1 MYNYFGQIIYYIRQ
15 LEENILY
22 IKVDSLALFNQFNN
36 IWIECWL
43 EKGYGLEMED
53 GPADRYIII
62 DSKDQK
68 VGTIEFK
75 PYLLEPNNNINTVYP
90 FHQIESIKN
99 NPESVIEI
107 DKVAILKQFRGK
119 NLERL
124 LSVFVHYSEQ
134 HEISCC
140 VALLER
146 VFYKTLRMIY
156 KFPLESVGEQIYY
169 KGDYVIPAVIYPE
182 DLYQHKEKYPWLLNS
197 NQDEHK
203 KNYIL
208 R

>member
-1 MYNYFGQIIYYIRQ
+1 M
-15 LEENILY
+15 Y
-22 IKVDSLALFNQFNN
+22 IKVDSLALYNQFNN

-53 GPADRYIII
+53 GPADRYLIT

-75 PYLLEPNNNINTVYP
+75 PYLLEPNHNINTVYP
-90 FHQIESIKN
+90 FHLIESIKN

-107 DKVAILKQFRGK
+107 DKVAILKQFRGR

-134 HEISCC
+134 HEISYC

-146 VFYKTLRMIY
+146 VFYKALRTIY
-156 KFPLESVGEQIYY
+156 KFPVKSVGEQIYY
-169 KGDYVIPAVIYPE
+169 KGDYVIPAVIYPK
-182 DLYQHKEKYPWLLNS
+182 DLYQHKEKYPWLRTS
-197 NQDEHK
+197 NQDDHK